1 MAVVVH
7 KVVDTTSAK
16 ILASFH
22 PQAWLN
28 GCAIG
33 VDAGGQCSWS
43 IDLSDLDAEED
54 SNDYLVGTSE
64 APSWIK
70 SWSGPFE
77 ITLDF
82 SSLGEQLIKVTT
94 VIGVTGPVDQRLLD
108 HLGQRSEDAFMKLC
122 AEGDATPNDS
132 PNEAYPWTGL
142 ELVGVESTLF
152 CEKEGV
158 E

>member
-1 MAVVVH
+1 MGLVRKAEKDIKLFE

-77 ITLDF
+77 ITL
-82 SSLGEQLIKVTT
+82 
-94 VIGVTGPVDQRLLD
+94 
-108 HLGQRSEDAFMKLC
+108 
-122 AEGDATPNDS
+122 
-132 PNEAYPWTGL
+132 
-142 ELVGVESTLF
+142 F